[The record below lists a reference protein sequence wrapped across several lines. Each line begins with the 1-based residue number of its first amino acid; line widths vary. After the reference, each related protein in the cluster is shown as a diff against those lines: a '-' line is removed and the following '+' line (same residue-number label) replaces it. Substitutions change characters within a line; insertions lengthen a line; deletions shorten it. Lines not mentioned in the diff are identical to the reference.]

1 MASRNSKNIFKLTNA
16 SALSDPPHQTE
27 GPVGAEVMAEA
38 TASKA
43 RIRARLKELASRFA
57 GPISTPPAQSSEES
71 VDDQDRLQLIPADH
85 G

>member
-1 MASRNSKNIFKLTNA
+1 
-16 SALSDPPHQTE
+16 
-27 GPVGAEVMAEA
+27 MAEA